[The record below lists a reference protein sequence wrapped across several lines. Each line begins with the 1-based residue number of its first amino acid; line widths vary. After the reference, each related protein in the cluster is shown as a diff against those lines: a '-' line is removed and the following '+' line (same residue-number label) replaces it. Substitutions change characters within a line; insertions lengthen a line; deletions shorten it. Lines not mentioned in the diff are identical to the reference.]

1 MPSAYLDRREAL
13 ATGAIAGL
21 AGLAGCLDSVRD
33 RLDPRTYHS
42 DAVLGRPPEP
52 WPTLGHDARRT
63 GTREA
68 ATELPDEPTIERV
81 GDGGGSFF
89 DVPPAI
95 DEEAVY
101 AALHDQRIDGEYGR
115 AFVATGLDG
124 EEHWRR
130 AWTDTS
136 APALPT
142 VHGETAFLSRAGRTV
157 AVDRRTAE
165 PRWEYAAGIGGVPPT
180 VVGET
185 VYVVRERL
193 LALDAVTGEQRWQ
206 ADDVPEYL
214 ETVAA
219 TSESVYAES
228 DGGLYALSPADGSVQ
243 WERSLEQGT
252 YATPVVG
259 EEVILVAGSEG
270 LLQAVGRDGT
280 ERWQRVVEGN
290 QSAPALANGVVYVIA
305 DKGGILHALD
315 AATGERH
322 FRTDLGVAV
331 DHRPAVGGDA
341 VYAIGTDDRG
351 RALYVVDAAT
361 GDVRRTVPL
370 SGPDNP
376 SVETNGGVSLA
387 DEAVYLTS
395 DHSDNWGVFRLG

>member
-1 MPSAYLDRREAL
+1 MPSTSLDRREAL

-63 GTREA
+63 GARAA
-68 ATELPDEPTIERV
+68 ATDLPDEPTVERV

-101 AALHDQRIDGEYGR
+101 AALHDQRADSEYGR

-124 EEHWRR
+124 EERWRR
-130 AWTDTS
+130 AWAATS

-165 PRWEYAAGIGGVPPT
+165 PRWEYAAGVGGVPPT

-185 VYVVRERL
+185 VYVVRKRL

-206 ADDVPEYL
+206 AGGVPEYM
-214 ETVAA
+214 EAVAA
-219 TSESVYAES
+219 TAETVYAES

-243 WERSLEQGT
+243 WEHPLEQGT
-252 YATPVVG
+252 YTTPVVG
-259 EEVILVAGSEG
+259 EEVVLVAGSDG

-290 QSAPALANGVVYVIA
+290 QSAPAVANGVVYVIA
-305 DKGGILHALD
+305 DTGGILHAVD
-315 AATGERH
+315 AATGEHR
-322 FRTDLGVAV
+322 FRTDLGVTV

-341 VYAIGTDDRG
+341 VYALGTDDEG
-351 RALYVVDAAT
+351 RALYVVDAVT
-361 GDVRRTVPL
+361 GDVRRTVSL
-370 SGPDNP
+370 TGPNTSP
-376 SVETNGGVSLA
+376 VETNGGVSLA
-387 DEAVYLTS
+387 DDAVYLTS
-395 DHSDNWGVFRLG
+395 DHSDRWGVFRLG